1 MKNIKKLCLLLLIV
15 FICSACGS
23 SKLKSISYSSF
34 KEKLKNKE
42 TFFLVV
48 TRDGCQYCEKF
59 VPTVE
64 EVLSEYEVTGYNLN
78 YTDLSDSDK
87 ELFDPEYNVD
97 STPTTIFIRDG
108 EEISILQRIEGNV
121 SKEKLVAKLK
131 SNGYINE

>member
-1 MKNIKKLCLLLLIV
+1 V

>member
-1 MKNIKKLCLLLLIV
+1 MKNIK
-15 FICSACGS
+15 
-23 SKLKSISYSSF
+23 KLKSISYSSF

>member
-1 MKNIKKLCLLLLIV
+1 MKNIKKLFLLLLIV

>member
-1 MKNIKKLCLLLLIV
+1 MKNIKKLFLLLLIV

-42 TFFLVV
+42 SFFLVV